1 MNKNKIVTAI
11 IAASIAAS
19 PIPLLMILFAAV
31 CFMQPSGSAAGFH
44 WLTLALCTYVVSF
57 VMTYFFFFDGK

>member
-1 MNKNKIVTAI
+1 MKRKLKQAV
-11 IAASIAAS
+11 IAAS

>member
-1 MNKNKIVTAI
+1 MKRNLKIAV
-11 IAASIAAS
+11 IAAL

-31 CFMQPSGSAAGFH
+31 CFMQPSGSAAGYH

-57 VMTYFFFFDGK
+57 VMALLFSF

>member
-1 MNKNKIVTAI
+1 MKRNLKIAV
-11 IAASIAAS
+11 IAAS

-31 CFMQPSGSAAGFH
+31 CFMQPSGLAAGFH
-44 WLTLALCTYVVSF
+44 WLTLALSIYVVSF

>member
-11 IAASIAAS
+11 IAAS

-31 CFMQPSGSAAGFH
+31 CFMQPSGSAAGYH

-57 VMTYFFFFDGK
+57 VMTYFFPFDRK

>member
-1 MNKNKIVTAI
+1 MKRNLKIAV
-11 IAASIAAS
+11 IAAL

-44 WLTLALCTYVVSF
+44 WLTLALSIYVVSF
-57 VMTYFFFFDGK
+57 VMALLFPFDIK